1 MPDWNDTELDLS
13 FSVEMTDPFDHASTL
28 GVLEATGGSVTWDA
42 DSDTLVS
49 AKLDVPDWS
58 AWVRDS
64 WLRIVVT
71 EAGSGLRLVLGTFL
85 VFDEDPSF
93 GLMGLEASPSLCSA
107 LKGLQTSHMHA
118 PLVIGEGASVTRAMQ
133 VVCDGAMRPLELAS
147 DLGDWRMATT
157 RFLDAGTERLANLR
171 DLAAM
176 AGGQVDVSD
185 AGVARVVSLVSPH
198 TASPEFLVDCGAPD
212 TMVAEG
218 SVRPTGSTRSS
229 AGRSIVTFN
238 GGGGEEGD
246 SYTISSW
253 ADVGPANQ
261 ASPQRRGYVVDEVH
275 ALSDLQEATV
285 WAAQSEALRLL
296 PEDSDPQTGWE
307 WSMRWRPMR
316 HRTVMSFAPPG
327 LPARKCEIRQ
337 CDLDLSTF
345 MADVSV
351 REV

>member
-1 MPDWNDTELDLS
+1 MPDWNDTELDLRL
-13 FSVEMTDPFDHASTL
+13 SVEMVDPFDHASTI
-28 GVLEATGGSVTWDA
+28 GELEATGGRVTWDA

-49 AKLDVPDWS
+49 ATLEVPDWS

-71 EAGSGLRLVLGTFL
+71 EAGSGWRGVLGTFL
-85 VFDEDPSF
+85 VFDEAPSF
-93 GLMGLEASPSLCSA
+93 GLGGLEAKPSLCSA

-118 PLVIGEGASVTRAMQ
+118 PLVIGEGASVSEAMR
-133 VVCDGAMRPLELAS
+133 VVCDGAMRPLVLAS

-176 AGGQVDVSD
+176 AGGEVDVTD
-185 AGVARVVSLVSPH
+185 DGVAQVVALVAPAS
-198 TASPEFLVDCGAPD
+198 ASPEFLVDCSAPD

-218 SVRPTGSTRSS
+218 SVRPTGSSRSS

-238 GGGGEEGD
+238 GGDGEE
-246 SYTISSW
+246 SYTVSSW
-253 ADVGPANQ
+253 ADVGPSNP

-275 ALSDLQEATV
+275 ALQDMQEATV
-285 WAAQSEALRLL
+285 WAAQAEALRLL
-296 PEDSDPQTGWE
+296 PEDSDPQAGWE

-316 HRTVMSFAPPG
+316 HRTVVSFAPPG
-327 LPARKCEIRQ
+327 MGARKCQIRQ
-337 CDLDLSTF
+337 CELDLSTF
-345 MADVSV
+345 MADVSA